1 MLLFFLVNPSQ
12 EPEDSTFFKQ
22 QLKGSR
28 LVQRQMQWGRVRVV
42 EKEGSTAFLWVN
54 SKDGKTYEL
63 QGKLATL
70 QDVEVEQEVQ
80 AEVCAP
86 WEFLESLGI
95 LLTKQ

>member
-1 MLLFFLVNPSQ
+1 
-12 EPEDSTFFKQ
+12 
-22 QLKGSR
+22 
-28 LVQRQMQWGRVRVV
+28 MQWGRVRVV

-80 AEVCAP
+80 AELCT
-86 WEFLESLGI
+86 LGI
-95 LLTKQ
+95 PREPWDFVDKAVKAGHPIDRWPFI